1 MIFYRVTYLMKPQHT
16 VVVFDRQK
24 SQISYQKTKYH
35 PTIEICCQTIGPKN
49 EALEQYKGQIHR
61 LGFTLLSCDIK

>member
-35 PTIEICCQTIGPKN
+35 PTIDT
-49 EALEQYKGQIHR
+49 LRIHA
-61 LGFTLLSCDIK
+61 IW